1 MYTAFSIYDNMLNE
15 ETLLKLMDNYR
26 SFLIIS
32 NDTK

>member
-15 ETLLKLMDNYR
+15 EILLKLMDNYH